1 MVDISTQTN
10 PISLLLSGIMEN
22 CQEIITVKDINYKY
36 LVFNNA
42 FLNHFKFLKESEI
55 IGKSIFEL
63 ISEKNAMIVKNNID
77 KSIETG
83 LPQTYVLEV
92 NKGDKFKIIKQT
104 STPLISNG
112 KVKYIL
118 SISRDITKDEILMN
132 ELIKKNSQL
141 KTLLEYLPV
150 LVYMKNKSKKY
161 ILGTKYAKDFVFKGH
176 DRYSNKVIDILK
188 AQEETE
194 TEDDYVLK
202 NRKTLKKIKT
212 VTDTNGQT
220 HWYRTIKA
228 PIIRVDNVIDGLVTI
243 TKNIDNEKELE
254 NQKDL
259 FIATL
264 VHDLKNPLLAQIS
277 SINQCYKGV
286 FGELNDTQK
295 EILSLTLESANYMK
309 EMLYTLIN
317 TYKYDNGNIQLNK
330 KKINIENLINTC
342 IKEHLPMSNEQ
353 KVKLIYNSS
362 LKKDEKFIST
372 DEKQLRRVIT
382 NLLSNG
388 INYAYKD
395 TDFNITTEIHN
406 EILEISLENSGPPID
421 KNTQKHLFE
430 KYISN
435 ANKYQKVGFGLGLYL
450 SKKIIE
456 AHNGKIYFIQNG
468 NLNKFVI
475 ELPITSSGNSGRVYW

>member
-42 FLNHFKFLKESEI
+42 FLNHFKFLKEGEI

-63 ISEKNAMIVKNNID
+63 ISEKNAMIMKNNID

-188 AQEETE
+188 AQKETE

-202 NRKTLKKIKT
+202 NRKILKKIKT
-212 VTDTNGQT
+212 ATDTNGQT

>member
-42 FLNHFKFLKESEI
+42 FLNHFKFLKEGEI

-63 ISEKNAMIVKNNID
+63 ISEKNAMIIKNNID

-118 SISRDITKDEILMN
+118 SISRDITKDKILMN

-141 KTLLEYLPV
+141 KTLLEYLPA

-194 TEDDYVLK
+194 TEDNYVLK

-362 LKKDEKFIST
+362 LKKDEKFISA

>member
-42 FLNHFKFLKESEI
+42 FLNHFKFLKEGEI

-118 SISRDITKDEILMN
+118 SISRDITKDKILMN

-141 KTLLEYLPV
+141 KTLLEYLPA

-212 VTDTNGQT
+212 ATDTNGQT

-228 PIIRVDNVIDGLVTI
+228 PIIRADNGIDGLVTI

>member
-22 CQEIITVKDINYKY
+22 CPEIITVKDINYKY

-42 FLNHFKFLKESEI
+42 FLNHFKFLKEGEI

-63 ISEKNAMIVKNNID
+63 IPGKNAIIMKNNID

-83 LPQTYVLEV
+83 LPQTYVLEE
-92 NKGDKFKIIKQT
+92 NHGDKFKIIKQT

-188 AQEETE
+188 AQKETE

-202 NRKTLKKIKT
+202 NRKILKKIKT
-212 VTDTNGQT
+212 ATDTNGQT

-228 PIIRVDNVIDGLVTI
+228 PIIRTDNGIDGLVTI

-330 KKINIENLINTC
+330 EKINIENLINTC

-362 LKKDEKFIST
+362 LKKDEKVISA

>member
-42 FLNHFKFLKESEI
+42 FLNHFKFLKEGEI

-63 ISEKNAMIVKNNID
+63 ISEKNAMIIKNNID

-118 SISRDITKDEILMN
+118 SISRDITKDKILMN

-176 DRYSNKVIDILK
+176 DRYSNKVIDISK

-317 TYKYDNGNIQLNK
+317 TYKYDNGNIQINK

-382 NLLSNG
+382 NHLSNG

>member
-1 MVDISTQTN
+1 MVDISTQTE

-42 FLNHFKFLKESEI
+42 FLNHFKFLKEGEI

-63 ISEKNAMIVKNNID
+63 ISEKNAMIIKNNID

-83 LPQTYVLEV
+83 LPQTYVLEE
-92 NKGDKFKIIKQT
+92 NHGNKFKIIKQT

-150 LVYMKNKSKKY
+150 LVYMKNKNKKY
-161 ILGTKYAKDFVFKGH
+161 ILGTKYAKDFVFNGH
-176 DRYSNKVIDILK
+176 DKYSNKVIDISK
-188 AQEETE
+188 AQEDTE

-212 VTDTNGQT
+212 ATDTNGQT
-220 HWYRTIKA
+220 HWYRIIKA
-228 PIIRVDNVIDGLVTI
+228 PIIRADNGIDGLVTI

-330 KKINIENLINTC
+330 EKINIENLINTC

-362 LKKDEKFIST
+362 LNKDEKFISA

-395 TDFNITTEIHN
+395 TDFNIITEIHN